1 LDESA
6 NDLVYSAQSNA
17 LTYQLRQHK
26 SAPVL
31 SVGHETKSRSRLF
44 VVEIAAG
51 LAA

>member
-17 LTYQLRQHK
+17 LTFQLRQHK
-26 SAPVL
+26 SASGL
-31 SVGHETKSRSRLF
+31 SVGHETKSRNRVS

-51 LAA
+51 LTA